1 MLRDQEL
8 LEMERPVS
16 ARHAPMRRC
25 DRAAQFAPFAA
36 RSGFDETVQE
46 AGRLTQAQ
54 IELAEN
60 EREALNDALVRLAAR
75 LPEQPEV
82 RLTYFQPDAKK
93 SGGTYRTIL
102 TRVRRLDANAQVLVL
117 TDGTRIPF
125 DALLSICGNRKAY
138 NRFCPT

>member
-25 DRAAQFAPFAA
+25 DRAEQFAPFAA
-36 RSGFDETVQE
+36 LSGFDETVQE

-125 DALLSICGNRKAY
+125 DALLSIC
-138 NRFCPT
+138 

>member
-1 MLRDQEL
+1 MLHDQEL

-36 RSGFDETVQE
+36 LSGFDETVQE

-75 LPEQPEV
+75 LPEQPAV
-82 RLTYFQPDAKK
+82 RLTSFQPDAKK

-125 DALLSICGNRKAY
+125 DALLSIC
-138 NRFCPT
+138 

>member
-1 MLRDQEL
+1 MLRNQEL

-36 RSGFDETVQE
+36 LSGFDETVQE

-117 TDGTRIPF
+117 TDGTQIPF
-125 DALLSICGNRKAY
+125 DALLSIC
-138 NRFCPT
+138 

>member
-1 MLRDQEL
+1 MLHDQEL

-36 RSGFDETVQE
+36 LSGFDETVQE
-46 AGRLTQAQ
+46 AGRLIQAQ

-125 DALLSICGNRKAY
+125 DALLSIC
-138 NRFCPT
+138 

>member
-1 MLRDQEL
+1 MLSEQEL

-36 RSGFDETVQE
+36 LSGFDETVQE

-82 RLTYFQPDAKK
+82 RLTYFQPEAKK

-125 DALLSICGNRKAY
+125 DALLSIC
-138 NRFCPT
+138 

>member
-1 MLRDQEL
+1 MLSEQEL

-36 RSGFDETVQE
+36 LSGFDETVQE

-93 SGGTYRTIL
+93 SGGIYRTIL

-125 DALLSICGNRKAY
+125 DALLSIC
-138 NRFCPT
+138 

>member
-16 ARHAPMRRC
+16 VRHAPMRRC

-36 RSGFDETVQE
+36 LSGFDETVQE

-125 DALLSICGNRKAY
+125 DALLSIC
-138 NRFCPT
+138 

>member
-36 RSGFDETVQE
+36 LSGFDETVQE

-125 DALLSICGNRKAY
+125 DALLSVC
-138 NRFCPT
+138 

>member
-36 RSGFDETVQE
+36 LSGFDETVQE

-93 SGGTYRTIL
+93 SGGTYRTVL

-125 DALLSICGNRKAY
+125 DALLSIC
-138 NRFCPT
+138 

>member
-36 RSGFDETVQE
+36 LSGFDETVQE
-46 AGRLTQAQ
+46 VGRLTQAR

-125 DALLSICGNRKAY
+125 DALLSIH
-138 NRFCPT
+138 

>member
-36 RSGFDETVQE
+36 LSGFDETVQE

-102 TRVRRLDANAQVLVL
+102 TSVRRLDANAQVLVL
-117 TDGTRIPF
+117 TDGTQIPF
-125 DALLSICGNRKAY
+125 DALLSIC
-138 NRFCPT
+138 

>member
-36 RSGFDETVQE
+36 LSGFDETVQE

-117 TDGTRIPF
+117 D
-125 DALLSICGNRKAY
+125 RKSVV
-138 NRFCPT
+138 

>member
-16 ARHAPMRRC
+16 ARHASMRRC

-36 RSGFDETVQE
+36 LSGFDETVQE

-125 DALLSICGNRKAY
+125 DALLSIC
-138 NRFCPT
+138 

>member
-16 ARHAPMRRC
+16 ARHAPMQRC

-36 RSGFDETVQE
+36 LSGFDETVQE

-125 DALLSICGNRKAY
+125 DALLSIC
-138 NRFCPT
+138 

>member
-36 RSGFDETVQE
+36 LSGFDETVQE

-117 TDGTRIPF
+117 TDGTRIH
-125 DALLSICGNRKAY
+125 IQRTG
-138 NRFCPT
+138 FCFLH

>member
-1 MLRDQEL
+1 MLSEQEL
-8 LEMERPVS
+8 LKMERPVS

-36 RSGFDETVQE
+36 LSGFDETVQE

-125 DALLSICGNRKAY
+125 DALLSIC
-138 NRFCPT
+138 

>member
-36 RSGFDETVQE
+36 LSGFYETVQE

-125 DALLSICGNRKAY
+125 DALLSIC
-138 NRFCPT
+138 

>member
-36 RSGFDETVQE
+36 LSGFDETVQE
-46 AGRLTQAQ
+46 ADRLTQAQ

-125 DALLSICGNRKAY
+125 DALLSIC
-138 NRFCPT
+138 

>member
-8 LEMERPVS
+8 LEVERPVS

-36 RSGFDETVQE
+36 LSGFDETVQE

-93 SGGTYRTIL
+93 SGGIYRTIL

-125 DALLSICGNRKAY
+125 DALLSIC
-138 NRFCPT
+138 

>member
-25 DRAAQFAPFAA
+25 DRSAQFAPFAA
-36 RSGFDETVQE
+36 LSGFDETVQE

-125 DALLSICGNRKAY
+125 DALLSIC
-138 NRFCPT
+138 

>member
-8 LEMERPVS
+8 LERVRPVS

-36 RSGFDETVQE
+36 LSGFDETVQE

-125 DALLSICGNRKAY
+125 DALLSIC
-138 NRFCPT
+138 

>member
-25 DRAAQFAPFAA
+25 ERAAQFAPFAA
-36 RSGFDETVQE
+36 LSGFDETVQE

-125 DALLSICGNRKAY
+125 DALLS
-138 NRFCPT
+138 FC

>member
-16 ARHAPMRRC
+16 AHHAPMRRC

-36 RSGFDETVQE
+36 LSGFDETVQE
-46 AGRLTQAQ
+46 VGRLTQAQ

-93 SGGTYRTIL
+93 SGGIYRTIL
-102 TRVRRLDANAQVLVL
+102 TRIRRLDANAQVLVL

-125 DALLSICGNRKAY
+125 DALLSIC
-138 NRFCPT
+138 

>member
-1 MLRDQEL
+1 MLSEQEL

-36 RSGFDETVQE
+36 LSGFDETVQE

-125 DALLSICGNRKAY
+125 DTLLSIC
-138 NRFCPT
+138 

>member
-36 RSGFDETVQE
+36 LSGFEETVQE

-125 DALLSICGNRKAY
+125 DALLSIC
-138 NRFCPT
+138 

>member
-16 ARHAPMRRC
+16 ARHAPLRRC

-36 RSGFDETVQE
+36 LSGFDETVQE

-102 TRVRRLDANAQVLVL
+102 THVRRLDANAQVLVL

-125 DALLSICGNRKAY
+125 DALLSIC
-138 NRFCPT
+138 

>member
-36 RSGFDETVQE
+36 LSGFDETVQE

-75 LPEQPEV
+75 LPDQPEV

-125 DALLSICGNRKAY
+125 DALLSIC
-138 NRFCPT
+138 

>member
-1 MLRDQEL
+1 MLHDQEL

-36 RSGFDETVQE
+36 LSGFDETVQE

-93 SGGTYRTIL
+93 SGGIYRTIL

-117 TDGTRIPF
+117 TYGTRIPF
-125 DALLSICGNRKAY
+125 DALLSIC
-138 NRFCPT
+138 

>member
-36 RSGFDETVQE
+36 LSGFDETVQE
-46 AGRLTQAQ
+46 AGRLPQAQ

-125 DALLSICGNRKAY
+125 DALLSIC
-138 NRFCPT
+138 